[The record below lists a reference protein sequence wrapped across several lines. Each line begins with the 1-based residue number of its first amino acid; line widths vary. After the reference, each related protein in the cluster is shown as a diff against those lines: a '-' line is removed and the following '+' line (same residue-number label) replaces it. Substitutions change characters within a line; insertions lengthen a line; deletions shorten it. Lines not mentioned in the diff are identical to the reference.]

1 MKSFNI
7 FLNNKIIFYC
17 CLFFLVLINLSF
29 SWPVENARITSS
41 FGESRG
47 DHFHSG
53 IDLISGT
60 TKIYPVEEGELV
72 FFWDKSAFPVE
83 NYPGGG
89 NYKIIRHKSGYYSV
103 YMHLD
108 DNPSCKSIYLN
119 NDPVGE
125 MGSTGHSSG
134 KHLHFSMYQI
144 ESNEYINPLKIF
156 PGVSDNMKP
165 EIEGVYIRIEDKYF
179 RIKENDNIRLTQHY
193 PLLINIWDSV
203 NKGDRLGI
211 YKLRISFNGEKIPD
225 KDYSEISVADN
236 VSKIS
241 GMVFDE
247 LFDEKGYYKVS
258 EIKYNDGINTL
269 TVSAA
274 DFSGNEAGKNFS
286 FTVNLD
292 MQ

>member
-1 MKSFNI
+1 MKLFKI
-7 FLNNKIIFYC
+7 YPDNKIIFYI
-17 CLFFLVLINLSF
+17 CLFLLISFNLSF
-29 SWPVENARITSS
+29 TWPIENARITSS

-53 IDLISGT
+53 IDLISGSM
-60 TKIYPVEEGELV
+60 KIYPVEEGELV
-72 FFWDKSAFPVE
+72 FFWDNSIFPDE

-89 NYKIIRHKSGYYSV
+89 NYKILRHKSGYYSV

-108 DNPSCKSIYLN
+108 DNPSCKNIYLK
-119 NDPVGE
+119 NDPVGT

-144 ESNEYINPLKIF
+144 ASNKFINPLKIF
-156 PGVSDNMKP
+156 PEVSDNIKP
-165 EIEGVYIRIEDKYF
+165 GIEEISVRIEDKYF
-179 RIKENDNIRLTQHY
+179 RINENDNIRLTQHF
-193 PLLINIWDSV
+193 PLLINIWDSI

-211 YKLRISFNGEKIPD
+211 YKLRITLNGKKIID
-225 KDYSEISVADN
+225 NEYSEISIADN
-236 VSKIS
+236 ISKIS
-241 GMVFDE
+241 GRAFDE

-258 EIKYNDGINTL
+258 EIKYIDGVNTL
-269 TVSAA
+269 AVTAA
-274 DFSGNEAGKNFS
+274 DYSGNETTKQFS